1 MYDVHC
7 HLLPGLDDG
16 AADLEEGLAL
26 ARLAV
31 ADGITHA
38 VCTPHIHPGRH
49 DNTAAGIRAACD
61 AFRAALAAQGIAL
74 RVAAAAEVR
83 ASLEC
88 LADLQAGALPFVGQ
102 LEGRPVL
109 LLEFPH
115 GELPYGAERIT
126 EHILAQGV
134 LPLIAHPERNKTMI
148 RDPRRILPFVR
159 QGCLLQLTAGAL
171 IGRFGGAC
179 SALSQA
185 WIDDG
190 RVFVVASDA
199 HNLDHRPPLLS
210 AARAYLVQGYGV
222 EAADR
227 LLVDNP
233 ALLTR
238 ALFA

>member
-16 AADLEEGLAL
+16 AANLDEALAL
-26 ARLAV
+26 ARRAV

-38 VCTPHIHPGRH
+38 VCTPHIHAGRH
-49 DNTAAGIRAACD
+49 DNTAAGIRAACE
-61 AFRAALAAQGIAL
+61 AFRVALAEQGIAL

-102 LEGRPVL
+102 LEGRPVV

-126 EHILAQGV
+126 DQILEQGV

-171 IGRFGGAC
+171 TGRFGGAC
-179 SALSQA
+179 SSLSQA
-185 WIDDG
+185 WIDEG
-190 RVFVVASDA
+190 RAFVLASDA
-199 HNLDHRPPLLS
+199 HNLEHRPPVLS
-210 AARAYLVQGYGV
+210 EARALLVERYGV
-222 EAADR
+222 EAADA
-227 LLVDNP
+227 LLVRN
-233 ALLTR
+233 AAVLTR